1 MPDLPA
7 FVRHIGGVL
16 EGRLAQSV
24 AVGHSGALRLS
35 FFGDGLL
42 LRFEGGRLAEVA
54 PCPHFL
60 SAEEAGPQG
69 ARFPDLT
76 FLQLLFGC
84 RSLEE
89 PSRARRPPR
98 RHRGGAGAAE
108 CPLPQAAFPDL
119 AGLVAGRGAS
129 LRGPDRKLA
138 SAGVAGVQA
147 GLEVRQVVTGYH
159 GGEWPP
165 GARERRGARRSA
177 SDDREQLVPY
187 AGAGALSES
196 PAPEGRPRRCTPSPG
211 AVTRPARE
219 TVEALR
225 RIGSATA
232 MRRAEPPRLQ
242 GLHHHRPHPW
252 TPGRR
257 WWARP

>member
-54 PCPHFL
+54 PCPHHL

-84 RSLEE
+84 RRWRSW
-89 PSRARRPPR
+89 SRATATAAPSAR
-98 RHRGGAGAAE
+98 RGG
-108 CPLPQAAFPDL
+108 CCCTSLFPKLP
-119 AGLVAGRGAS
+119 S
-129 LRGPDRKLA
+129 LI
-138 SAGVAGVQA
+138 
-147 GLEVRQVVTGYH
+147 
-159 GGEWPP
+159 WPV
-165 GARERRGARRSA
+165 S
-177 SDDREQLVPY
+177 
-187 AGAGALSES
+187 
-196 PAPEGRPRRCTPSPG
+196 
-211 AVTRPARE
+211 
-219 TVEALR
+219 
-225 RIGSATA
+225 
-232 MRRAEPPRLQ
+232 
-242 GLHHHRPHPW
+242 
-252 TPGRR
+252 
-257 WWARP
+257 